1 MAGVQTDWWSSRAF
15 RIHMYHEL
23 KMERSKTASAIAV
36 SCNMSGWFWSMVD
49 VYPLVSLDA
58 FINHAA
64 AASPAR
70 AKSPG
75 IMPAQ
80 PLRDRNLEDRS
91 IMDLMWAR
99 SSEY

>member
-1 MAGVQTDWWSSRAF
+1 
-15 RIHMYHEL
+15 
-23 KMERSKTASAIAV
+23 
-36 SCNMSGWFWSMVD
+36 MVD

-99 SSEY
+99 SSEYWFCVILQSTLYYKVITLF